1 MRFALESSLVSS
13 ALKLAS
19 RKLKHAIAYRSI
31 DPARNAGRLVRS
43 LRCRN
48 QTKWTCAL
56 RHPASRF
63 TSGRSSMRRFWHS
76 YAALLLVFAFV
87 PLLHAQQTIN
97 NASLSGRVTDPVGAV
112 VQAAHVTTRQVAT
125 NIVRSTSTDAEGR
138 FRFPYLAVG
147 VYEVIIED
155 AGFANATRS
164 VTLTVGR
171 TSTCP

>member
-19 RKLKHAIAYRSI
+19 RKPKHAIAYRSI

-97 NASLSGRVTDPVGAV
+97 NASLSGRVTDPAGAV
-112 VQAAHVTTRQVAT
+112 VQAAHVTARQLAPNILTR
-125 NIVRSTSTDAEGR
+125 TSPVPAR
-138 FRFPYLAVG
+138 PLRLPYLA
-147 VYEVIIED
+147 
-155 AGFANATRS
+155 
-164 VTLTVGR
+164 L
-171 TSTCP
+171 